1 MADSGNNRK
10 YAVIGILLGLLILV
24 GVWLFTEWFI
34 QPTGN
39 RPHVGPEFN
48 DPVAQ
53 RNDAS
58 PLELEPVKPAE
69 PEVEPEPDK
78 PVIERGP
85 VELPA
90 LTRFRALTLEADKAL
105 ALRDRPDMPE
115 DELWVTAS
123 TLDQLNSRFG
133 PYAILAYNGHAD
145 AADRV
150 HFESDAT
157 RSFERPDVA
166 STTYTVEAT
175 GRTAIWLRAGAEL
188 PEPDTE
194 PPPEGVPLTRRAQE
208 RVNTEIL
215 AGWLAAIEG
224 EYGKSDFGEHKLPLD
239 VVLFPTLDEY
249 LKFSSKRLDLNV
261 PQWSAGY
268 YSTKWDVICLPVLD
282 NTSTAEVIRHEMF
295 HAVQAHKAPQSLL
308 VPWFAEGTAEWLDK
322 ASPEA
327 QLRTL
332 PTFASAAYGYLRTL
346 IGQGLKLDLGAFLA
360 QDLETFYQNP
370 ELNYLIAYCFVDFC
384 RANEDLKSIYFEFW
398 NLMVEGV
405 GHENAFARTFGGL
418 DMNELL
424 RRFLSRING
433 FPQVDTPPRF
443 SHDAP
448 EEAFGL
454 VPPTLEGRVTA
465 PTKAGEVSEGWF
477 EVLGKLKE
485 RGFDTSRSGYLKG
498 DYDVVIVAI
507 DSSETMS
514 QVIDTPNF
522 DFDALSRWL
531 FSLRYAGSLQF
542 TRKSADGSS
551 VEEVPTSVLLAM
563 VDAVLTGRV
572 DEFTET
578 AGVKVGDELQ
588 GDIKKS
594 YKQFE
599 LSGEKLATLSKREV
613 ARHTAESVVWYWGT
627 RQDQANVVVVDYN
640 LNAKVE
646 KEKNAFGPKGYNS
659 SSSPIARL
667 FAKTAPHKAPE
678 GSNGADTDWWGAFQG
693 VLQSAN
699 DISAGRI
706 ACLFFTDGPNSMGF
720 YGHLESGRDDT
731 QYMLD
736 QEKLAIDLKIQ
747 WDNAGLGYDTQP
759 SILQLFS
766 LPGAEGQGL
775 DYIPQKLPQAKLDEW
790 TTHFLKP

>member
-1 MADSGNNRK
+1 M
-10 YAVIGILLGLLILV
+10 
-24 GVWLFTEWFI
+24 
-34 QPTGN
+34 
-39 RPHVGPEFN
+39 
-48 DPVAQ
+48 
-53 RNDAS
+53 
-58 PLELEPVKPAE
+58 
-69 PEVEPEPDK
+69 
-78 PVIERGP
+78 
-85 VELPA
+85 
-90 LTRFRALTLEADKAL
+90 
-105 ALRDRPDMPE
+105 
-115 DELWVTAS
+115 
-123 TLDQLNSRFG
+123 
-133 PYAILAYNGHAD
+133 
-145 AADRV
+145 
-150 HFESDAT
+150 
-157 RSFERPDVA
+157 
-166 STTYTVEAT
+166 
-175 GRTAIWLRAGAEL
+175 
-188 PEPDTE
+188 
-194 PPPEGVPLTRRAQE
+194 
-208 RVNTEIL
+208 
-215 AGWLAAIEG
+215 
-224 EYGKSDFGEHKLPLD
+224 
-239 VVLFPTLDEY
+239 
-249 LKFSSKRLDLNV
+249 
-261 PQWSAGY
+261 
-268 YSTKWDVICLPVLD
+268 
-282 NTSTAEVIRHEMF
+282 
-295 HAVQAHKAPQSLL
+295 
-308 VPWFAEGTAEWLDK
+308 PWFAEGSAEWLDK
-322 ASPEA
+322 APPEA

-346 IGQGLKLDLGAFLA
+346 IGQGLKLDLNEFLA

-370 ELNYLIAYCFVDFC
+370 ELNYLIAYCFVDFV
-384 RANEDLKSIYFEFW
+384 RANEDLRTIYFEFW
-398 NLMVEGV
+398 NLMVDGV

-448 EEAFGL
+448 EEAFGR
-454 VPPTLEGRVTA
+454 VPATLDGGVTPAAKEG
-465 PTKAGEVSEGWF
+465 GVSDGWF
-477 EVLGKLKE
+477 EVLGKLQA
-485 RGFDTSRSGYLKG
+485 RGFDTSRAGYLKG

-522 DFDALSRWL
+522 DFEALSRWL

-640 LNAKVE
+640 LDVKVE
-646 KEKNAFGPKGYNS
+646 KEKNAFGTKGFNS

-678 GSNGADTDWWGAFQG
+678 GSNGADTDWWGALQG